1 MEKQGIENKH
11 LHLAWN
17 ITYQSQGSMHG
28 WIWNL
33 HEISPISSEEMTEA
47 ARYHKQPNKL
57 LR

>member
-57 LR
+57 